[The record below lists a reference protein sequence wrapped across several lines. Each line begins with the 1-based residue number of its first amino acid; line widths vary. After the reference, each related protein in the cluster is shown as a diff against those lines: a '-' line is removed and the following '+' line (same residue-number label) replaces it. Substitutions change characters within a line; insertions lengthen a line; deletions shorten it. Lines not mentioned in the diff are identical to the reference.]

1 MTNLKNYSWLA
12 LALGTSLLASPGSAA
27 TTPHMPD
34 FGGYWGRNS
43 TDFEPPLSGPGPVTN
58 KGKSF
63 YARFGDDTNPILKPE
78 AAARIREASKAT
90 VEGVNFPTPSNQ
102 CTPWTPPYMWR
113 ALMVQVL
120 QQKDQITITT
130 VGDQQVRRV
139 RLNAAH
145 PKTVTPTWSGDSVGH
160 YEGDTLVIDT
170 VGVKYGTNSMI
181 DNYGTPYSE
190 GLHVV
195 ERIRLVDAETARKAA
210 ERSEALNG
218 RIEVI
223 AGGASIDP
231 EARKGLRI
239 EFTVEDPKYF
249 TTPWS
254 AAVTFRP
261 ALGVVEERVCA
272 ENMHDYNS
280 GADVPVPRAD
290 KPDF

>member
-1 MTNLKNYSWLA
+1 MTHS
-12 LALGTSLLASPGSAA
+12 SRRLLPISFAIAVSAFAWPGSAA
-27 TTPHMPD
+27 TPALPD

-58 KGKSF
+58 KGKTF

-78 AAARIREASKAT
+78 AAERIRQASKFT
-90 VEGVNFPTPSNQ
+90 VDGVNFPTPSNQ
-102 CTPWTPPYMWR
+102 CTPWSPPYMWR

-120 QQKDQITITT
+120 QQKDQVTITT

-139 RLNAAH
+139 RLNGTH
-145 PKTVTPTWSGDSVGH
+145 PKNVTPTWSGDSIGH

-170 VGVKYGTNSMI
+170 VGIKFGLNSMI

-190 GLHVV
+190 ALHLV
-195 ERIRLVDAETARKAA
+195 ERIHLVDAKIANAA
-210 ERSEALNG
+210 AARSEALNG
-218 RIEVI
+218 RVEVI
-223 AGGASIDP
+223 AGGATVDP

-239 EFTVEDPKYF
+239 EFTVEDSKYF

-254 AAVTFRP
+254 GAVTFRP

-272 ENMHDYNS
+272 ENPFDYNS
-280 GADVPVPRAD
+280 GSEVPVPHAD

>member
-1 MTNLKNYSWLA
+1 MKTALRLA
-12 LALGTSLLASPGSAA
+12 TPCSLLALLVMWPVFAA
-27 TTPHMPD
+27 QNGVPD

-43 TDFEPPLSGPGPVTN
+43 TDFEPPLAGPGPVTN
-58 KGKSF
+58 KRSSF
-63 YARFGDDTNPILKPE
+63 YERIGDDRNPILKPE
-78 AAARIREASKAT
+78 AAERVRQASEFTFK
-90 VEGVNFPTPSNQ
+90 GVNFPTPSNQ

-120 QQKDQITITT
+120 QDKDQVTITT

-145 PKTVTPTWSGDSVGH
+145 PPNVTPTWSGDSVGH

-170 VGVKYGTNSMI
+170 VGIKFGLNSMI
-181 DNYGTPYSE
+181 DNYGTPYSDQ
-190 GLHVV
+190 LHVV
-195 ERIRLVDAETARKAA
+195 ERIKLVDAATAKVGA
-210 ERSEALNG
+210 ERSERLNG
-218 RIEVI
+218 RVEVV
-223 AGGASIDP
+223 AGGATIDP
-231 EARKGLRI
+231 EFKKGLRI

-272 ENMHDYNS
+272 ENPHDYNS
-280 GADVPVPRAD
+280 GSDVPVPRAEW
-290 KPDF
+290 PDF

>member
-1 MTNLKNYSWLA
+1 L
-12 LALGTSLLASPGSAA
+12 LLASPVFAA
-27 TTPHMPD
+27 DIPD

-43 TDFEPPLSGPGPVTN
+43 TDFEPPLLGPGPVTN
-58 KGKSF
+58 KGKTF

-102 CTPWTPPYMWR
+102 CSPWSPPYMWR

-120 QQKDQITITT
+120 QQKDQVTITT
-130 VGDQQVRRV
+130 VGDQQVRRI

-145 PKTVTPTWSGDSVGH
+145 PANVTPTWSGDSVGH

-170 VGVKYGTNSMI
+170 VGVKFGHNSMI

-190 GLHVV
+190 ALHVV
-195 ERIRLVDAETARKAA
+195 ERIRLVDAETAKKGA

-218 RIEVI
+218 RVEVI

-231 EARKGLRI
+231 QARKGLRI
-239 EFTVEDPKYF
+239 EFTVEDAKYF

-272 ENMHDYNS
+272 ETTFDYNS
-280 GADVPVPRAD
+280 NTEVPVPRAD

>member
-1 MTNLKNYSWLA
+1 MRSNRLLLVSFALSVSA
-12 LALGTSLLASPGSAA
+12 LAWPGTAA
-27 TTPHMPD
+27 TPALPD

-102 CTPWTPPYMWR
+102 CSPWSPPYMWR

-120 QQKDQITITT
+120 QQKDQVTITT
-130 VGDQQVRRV
+130 VGDQQTRRV
-139 RLNAAH
+139 RINAAH
-145 PKTVTPTWSGDSVGH
+145 PANVTPTWSGDSVGH

-170 VGVKYGTNSMI
+170 VGVKFGHNSMI

-190 GLHVV
+190 ALHVV
-195 ERIRLVDAETARKAA
+195 ERIRLVDAETAKKGA

-218 RIEVI
+218 RVEVI

-239 EFTVEDPKYF
+239 EFTVEDSQYF

-272 ENMHDYNS
+272 ETTFDYNS
-280 GADVPVPRAD
+280 NTEVPVPRAD

>member
-1 MTNLKNYSWLA
+1 MRPSRLLLVSFALSVSMLA
-12 LALGTSLLASPGSAA
+12 WPGSAA
-27 TTPHMPD
+27 TPSLPD

-102 CTPWTPPYMWR
+102 CSPWSPPYMWR

-120 QQKDQITITT
+120 QQKDQVTITT
-130 VGDQQVRRV
+130 VGDQQVRRI

-145 PKTVTPTWSGDSVGH
+145 PANVTPTWSGDSVGH

-170 VGVKYGTNSMI
+170 VGVKFGHNSMI

-190 GLHVV
+190 ALHVV
-195 ERIRLVDAETARKAA
+195 ERIRLVDAETAKKGA

-218 RIEVI
+218 RVEVI

-231 EARKGLRI
+231 EARTGLRI

-249 TTPWS
+249 TTPWL

-272 ENMHDYNS
+272 ETTFDYNS
-280 GADVPVPRAD
+280 NTEVAVPRAD

>member
-1 MTNLKNYSWLA
+1 
-12 LALGTSLLASPGSAA
+12 LLASPAFAA
-27 TTPHMPD
+27 EIPD

-78 AAARIREASKAT
+78 AAERIRQASKYT
-90 VEGVNFPTPSNQ
+90 VDGVNFPTPSNQ

-145 PKTVTPTWSGDSVGH
+145 PKTVSPTWSGDSVGH

-170 VGVKYGTNSMI
+170 VGVKFGPNSMI

-195 ERIRLVDAETARKAA
+195 ERIRIVDAATANAA
-210 ERSEALNG
+210 AARSEALNG
-218 RIEVI
+218 RVEVI

-231 EARKGLRI
+231 KARKGLRI

-254 AAVTFRP
+254 AAVTYRP

-272 ENMHDYNS
+272 ETTFDYNS
-280 GADVPVPRAD
+280 NTDVPVPRAD

>member
-1 MTNLKNYSWLA
+1 MTRSSRHILPMSFAIAVSVFAWPA
-12 LALGTSLLASPGSAA
+12 SAA
-27 TTPHMPD
+27 APELPD

-78 AAARIREASKAT
+78 AAERIRQASKFT
-90 VEGVNFPTPSNQ
+90 VDGVNFPTPSNQ
-102 CTPWTPPYMWR
+102 CTPWAPPYMWR

-120 QQKDQITITT
+120 QQKDQVTITT

-145 PKTVTPTWSGDSVGH
+145 PKNVTPTWSGDSVGH

-170 VGVKYGTNSMI
+170 VGVKYGQNSMI

-195 ERIRLVDAETARKAA
+195 ERIRLVDAATANAA
-210 ERSEALNG
+210 AARSEALNG
-218 RIEVI
+218 RVEVI

-231 EARKGLRI
+231 QARKGLRI

-254 AAVTFRP
+254 AAVTYRP

-272 ENMHDYNS
+272 ESVFDYNS
-280 GADVPVPRAD
+280 GTDVPVPRAD